1 MGKGTRS
8 VVPTRVLSTELIATY
23 GAVPGRCPEQSK
35 HRSFVRTTSPQR
47 ARKALGRDIR
57 LAVRVKT
64 VQRQRRARR
73 DAMFEAHHL
82 LRLRLLPPRRPRRL
96 GFR

>member
-35 HRSFVRTTSPQR
+35 HRKEADADELAHLAEIEQDEREFADAHDAELGYIGDDFAEHLRCSGEPENTSF
-47 ARKALGRDIR
+47 
-57 LAVRVKT
+57 
-64 VQRQRRARR
+64 
-73 DAMFEAHHL
+73 
-82 LRLRLLPPRRPRRL
+82 
-96 GFR
+96 

>member
-35 HRSFVRTTSPQR
+35 HRKPPRSTTHS
-47 ARKALGRDIR
+47 
-57 LAVRVKT
+57 
-64 VQRQRRARR
+64 
-73 DAMFEAHHL
+73 
-82 LRLRLLPPRRPRRL
+82 RLLVSARATIGRANNFEWTAELKIRRRYTLALKERDL
-96 GFR
+96 DEL

>member
-35 HRSFVRTTSPQR
+35 HRKDYQVHGLHAPDKVTCFGIGSDVLAKSC
-47 ARKALGRDIR
+47 RDIAGCF
-57 LAVRVKT
+57 LQQANAC
-64 VQRQRRARR
+64 VQISEKEGSMSAICV
-73 DAMFEAHHL
+73 AW
-82 LRLRLLPPRRPRRL
+82 PI
-96 GFR
+96 